1 MKVGSRMQRLM
12 SNAGALAL
20 GGIVAQAA
28 FVGLEALVARQVGT
42 DAYGIYSS
50 AYVLIML
57 MAHLMDMGMYW
68 KLVQDGARDPATI
81 RGNLG
86 TMMVTRLLL
95 FAAAYPVFLLVLWLT
110 GEEPAEIR
118 FFALFAFF
126 GVQVGMQELLG
137 SVYTARQRMA
147 MSAVFQAAMPV
158 SILAFTAMLVIPD
171 PTLPR
176 LATAFILG
184 AGVVTAVWT
193 WQTWKR
199 ERPQVRLGDMGS
211 ILRGCFHY
219 GVSGVVWNGYL
230 RIGVLVLTFVAGF
243 QQVAFFAAALKLID
257 LLFKIA
263 VLMNRVVAPRLFA
276 DSRHNPEDFAK
287 SSEILLRMTVATG
300 AMGSVL
306 LYVAGGWLVE
316 LVYGSGF
323 AASGE
328 LIRILGISLALKT
341 IALIAQ
347 TIISAADDHSYRTK
361 IVTAST
367 AIAIAV
373 AVPLA
378 AQWGAVGVA
387 YAVVAGD
394 VVLLALLMWR
404 VWQTKSVTRLG
415 PVFGVPLLGAL
426 ICTAGVAYVDAGVI
440 VQGVA
445 CVIAFGAMLWLSGYL
460 APITALMRA
469 NASRA

>member
-12 SNAGALAL
+12 SNAGALAV
-20 GGIVAQAA
+20 GGVVAQAA

-68 KLVQDGARDPATI
+68 RLVQDGARDPATI
-81 RGNLG
+81 RANLG
-86 TMMVTRLLL
+86 TMMVARLLL

-126 GVQVGMQELLG
+126 GVQVGVQELLG
-137 SVYTARQRMA
+137 AVYTARQRMA
-147 MSAVFQAAMPV
+147 LSATFQAAMPV

-184 AGVVTAVWT
+184 AGAVTVLWT
-193 WQTWKR
+193 WQTWRR
-199 ERPQVRLGDMGS
+199 ERPQVRLGDMGA
-211 ILRGCFHY
+211 ILRSCFHY
-219 GVSGVVWNGYL
+219 GVSGLVWNGYL

-243 QQVAFFAAALKLID
+243 QQVAFFAAAFKLID

-263 VLMNRVVAPRLFA
+263 VLTNRVVAPRLFA
-276 DSRHNPEDFAK
+276 DSQHNPADFAK
-287 SSEILLRMTVATG
+287 SSEILLRMTVAAG

-306 LYVAGGWLVE
+306 LYVAGGWLIE

-341 IALIAQ
+341 ICLIAQ
-347 TIISAADDHSYRTK
+347 TIIAAADDHSYRTR
-361 IVTAST
+361 IVIAST

-378 AQWGAVGVA
+378 ARWGAVGVA

-394 VVLLALLMWR
+394 VVLLSLLMWR
-404 VWQTKSVTRLG
+404 VWRTKVVTNLA
-415 PVFGVPLLGAL
+415 PVFIVPLLGAL
-426 ICTAGVAYVDAGVI
+426 ICAAGVTQVDAGVI
-440 VQGVA
+440 VKGVA
-445 CVIAFGAMLWLSGYL
+445 CAIVFSALLWLSGYF
-460 APITALMRA
+460 APIAALVRA